1 VEIYQNCN
9 IFNDDAFEPLKNPAT
24 RDDYLIRLEHGSPIT
39 FGAAR
44 EPNRNDSGADGQW
57 CVVHPPGGFGLEV
70 RETASVSP
78 DEIVVHNATIAEPAY
93 AFALSRLPGV
103 DLRHTPIG
111 VFRQV
116 ERPSY
121 DQLVRDQL
129 AAAQSTSEGTPEQ
142 QLAGLLAAGDT
153 WTIN

>member
-9 IFNDDAFEPLKNPAT
+9 IFNDNAFEPLKDPAT
-24 RDDYLIRLEHGSPIT
+24 RDDYLIRLVHGEPIT
-39 FGAAR
+39 FGAQ
-44 EPNRNDSGADGQW
+44 GQW

-70 RETASVSP
+70 RETASVDP
-78 DEIVVHNATIAEPAY
+78 GEVVTHDAGVAEPAY
-93 AFALSRLPGV
+93 AFALSRLPDL

-121 DQLVRDQL
+121 DELVREQV
-129 AAAQSTSEGTPEQ
+129 AAARAKTNGHSPQEQLSE
-142 QLAGLLAAGDT
+142 LLATGDT
-153 WTIN
+153 WTIG

>member
-1 VEIYQNCN
+1 
-9 IFNDDAFEPLKNPAT
+9 
-24 RDDYLIRLEHGSPIT
+24 
-39 FGAAR
+39 
-44 EPNRNDSGADGQW
+44 
-57 CVVHPPGGFGLEV
+57 VVHPPGGFGLEV
-70 RETASVSP
+70 RETASVAP
-78 DEIVVHNATIAEPAY
+78 AEIVSHDATIAEPAY
-93 AFALSRLPGV
+93 AFALSRLPGI

-111 VFRQV
+111 LFRQV

-129 AAAQSTSEGTPEQ
+129 ASAKAKSEGTPQE